1 MTTNIEILDRAYAN
15 RQEARPAIQQAT
27 KHYREARRATIQI
40 MADMRIL
47 QGRDVHVLYGYKNF
61 SLWAEAT
68 FEGLAAGNVRQLTRA
83 GAIALE
89 LNARGLID
97 LKDPKGIGTTGLR
110 ELSTVANEFG
120 DDKMIEVFK
129 TARDMLESGKEVSST
144 TVQAAMRLLMPPAKE
159 EEPTESEV
167 ESEEENDQGLE
178 PLYSPKVS
186 ELIGHIQDL
195 SWDLPET
202 ADEIKDAAEQ
212 LKRELAGADI
222 NQDQI
227 WIESA
232 R

>member
-1 MTTNIEILDRAYAN
+1 MTKQVEILDRAYAN
-15 RQEARPAIQQAT
+15 KKEARPAIQQAT
-27 KHYREARRATIQI
+27 KHFREARRATIQV

-47 QGRDVHVLYGYKNF
+47 QGKNVHTLYGYKNF

-120 DDKMIEVFK
+120 DDKMVEVFK
-129 TARDMLESGKEVSST
+129 TARDMLEPNKEVSST

-159 EEPTESEV
+159 EEPTESET
-167 ESEEENDQGLE
+167 ESEKEDDRDLE
-178 PLYSPKVS
+178 PLYSPKIS

-212 LKRELAGADI
+212 LKRELTKADTK
-222 NQDQI
+222 QDQT

>member
-1 MTTNIEILDRAYAN
+1 MAKQIEILDRAYAN
-15 RQEARPAIQQAT
+15 KKEARPAIQQAT
-27 KHYREARRATIQI
+27 KHFREARRATIQV

-47 QGRDVHVLYGYKNF
+47 QGKDVHVLYGYKNF

-89 LNARGLID
+89 LDARGLID
-97 LKDPKGIGTTGLR
+97 LKDPKGVGTTGLR

-120 DDKMIEVFK
+120 DDKMVEVFK
-129 TARDMLESGKEVSST
+129 TARDMLEPGKEVSAT
-144 TVQAAMRLLMPPAKE
+144 TVQAAMRLLMPPARE
-159 EEPTESEV
+159 EEPVESEV
-167 ESEEENDQGLE
+167 ESEEKDQDLE

-202 ADEIKDAAEQ
+202 ADEIRDATEQ
-212 LKRELAGADI
+212 LKRELTEADT
-222 NQDQI
+222 NQDQT